1 MVLLEIIQW
10 ICDNWSKMLKINSPR
25 LYESDRVMPYKDAIG
40 LITKFKSQN
49 KKVGLCHGGFDLL
62 HAGHIKHFKSAKQL
76 CDVLFVSVTSDK
88 FVTLEK
94 GPGRPVYTDKLRAYM
109 AASIR
114 FVDYAVIS
122 NFKTA
127 IEVIKLLK
135 PDYYIKGPDY
145 INSKISAITAEREAV
160 NSVGGKI
167 KYTNDP
173 KLATT
178 EIIDYIKGKL

>member
-1 MVLLEIIQW
+1 
-10 ICDNWSKMLKINSPR
+10 MLKINSPE
-25 LYESDRVMPYKDAIG
+25 LYKSEKIVSYDKAIA
-40 LITKFKSQN
+40 LIAGFKSKN

-62 HAGHIKHFKSAKQL
+62 HPGHVRHFESAKQL
-76 CDVLFVSVTSDK
+76 CDVLFVSITSDK
-88 FVTLEK
+88 FVSSIK
-94 GPGRPVYTDKLRAYM
+94 GANRPIYTDKLRGYM

-114 FVDYAVIS
+114 FVDHVVIS

-145 INSKISAITAEREAV
+145 INSKIDAITAEREAV
-160 NSVGGKI
+160 ASVGGSI
-167 KYTNDP
+167 RYTNDP

-178 EIIDYIKGKL
+178 SIISYIKEKL

>member
-1 MVLLEIIQW
+1 MALLGS
-10 ICDNWSKMLKINSPR
+10 ICGICVSKMLKINNPA
-25 LYESDRVMPYKDAIG
+25 LYKSDNVVSYRKAID
-40 LITKFKSQN
+40 LITGFKSQN
-49 KKVGLCHGGFDLL
+49 KKVGLCHGSFDLL
-62 HAGHIKHFKSAKQL
+62 HPGHIRHFESAKQL

-88 FVTLEK
+88 FITLRK
-94 GPGRPVYTDKLRAYM
+94 GANRPIYTDKLRVYM

-127 IEVIKLLK
+127 IEMIKLLK

-145 INSKISAITAEREAV
+145 INSKKAAITAERHAV
-160 NSVGGKI
+160 DSVGGEI

-178 EIIDYIKGKL
+178 EIIDYIKGIL